1 MLSVAKV
8 GSAGGAANYYSQE
21 DNYYFLGEQSTKWF
35 GEGAKRLGLEGA
47 VDKDTFKQVLEGRL
61 PDGSD
66 LSHIRNGEN
75 VHRAGY
81 DYTFSAPKSVSLLAL
96 IQGDKDVL
104 NAHKS
109 AVEKVMTEIESLAS
123 TRSMETQEKDIVE
136 TKNLVSAL
144 FYTIPIEILSHTC
157 IHTRLWPMQPMMKI
171 PKNSKHFQPIR
182 PAIQKDL

>member
-8 GSAGGAANYYSQE
+8 ASAGGAANYYAQE

-35 GEGAKRLGLEGA
+35 GEGAKRLGLEGT
-47 VDKDTFKQVLEGRL
+47 VEKDTFKQVLEGHL

-66 LSHIRNGEN
+66 LSYIRKGEN

-144 FYTIPIEILSHTC
+144 FLHDTNRNLEPHLHT
-157 IHTRLWPMQPMMKI
+157 H
-171 PKNSKHFQPIR
+171 
-182 PAIQKDL
+182 AIVANATYDENTEKFNR

>member
-1 MLSVAKV
+1 MLKKITTI
-8 GSAGGAANYYSQE
+8 
-21 DNYYFLGEQSTKWF
+21 FLGEQSTKWF
-35 GEGAKRLGLEGA
+35 GEGAKRLGLEGT
-47 VDKDTFKQVLEGRL
+47 VEKDTFKQVLEGHL

-66 LSHIRNGEN
+66 LSYIRKGEN

-144 FYTIPIEILSHTC
+144 FF
-157 IHTRLWPMQPMMKI
+157 TRYESQ
-171 PKNSKHFQPIR
+171 S
-182 PAIQKDL
+182 